1 MAIGKKLKLIYSDD
15 DYEVYI
21 IPNTGYSI
29 KNLIVFDN
37 GDLDCIIEVTK
48 FGEELHLHNI
58 IAIGGYVSKYTIEL
72 FDKIKEEVDPDEIF
86 SA

>member
-1 MAIGKKLKLIYSDD
+1 MATGKKLKLIYSDD

-21 IPNTGYSI
+21 IPHTGYNI

-37 GDLDCIIEVTK
+37 GDLDCIIEVTEYW
-48 FGEELHLHNI
+48 GEIHLHNI
-58 IAIGGYVSKYTIEL
+58 IAVSGYADKYIFEL
-72 FDKIKEEVDPDEIF
+72 FDKIKEEVDLDEIF